1 MTTYAFVA
9 LPLDSSSASQKPAS
23 FDLSVLS
30 TIEFA
35 SGPISA
41 SNIAEA
47 VRRHPLLSLN
57 EAVPLRGLAMR
68 LQDWM
73 QGPKT
78 LVLGAPGVLSLELRY
93 SGKTAFST
101 LRNTLLDYLARDKA
115 VTVAK
120 LRPDDTHDRR
130 EADHFFDPAGM
141 FDRVLVLREMLQQR
155 FAGGMMPI
163 AQASDLTDRSLNFQR
178 RRASASHAQSA
189 LIQLLSGE
197 LKSQDVG
204 ISVEGAKALA
214 QLRLDVTAVER
225 RLRPRSDSGSG
236 SDALQSF
243 AAGSEGI
250 VDVLDPNA
258 SIHAA
263 LVNGLLAKACGL
275 VTEWSAQ
282 SPDPMVGDF
291 VIAVDP
297 SSFAD
302 PSSATCRTTA
312 FRRSDMTSP
321 VSYADIGTARTTNCG
336 LVALNDDK
344 NRPRYSC
351 TGINAEVS
359 AIQAVVLQAK
369 NSISNSALDRSAS
382 PKAEPMRDDRPPVE
396 LADQQFGA
404 NDLEAVGL
412 TISAPVEDLVTP
424 DALKTPNREAD
435 LPCLFLE
442 DLWIGFRLD
451 IADANG
457 GGVMR
462 SVHRQRQRIK
472 FSGSGNIIAGE
483 TEDFWPRESPARDV
497 RDLSNE
503 IVRFNGLSAAQNID
517 YAKMLGDYKP
527 PASPAGAPFSV
538 TVDGSVGVTPLRFNS
553 DYFYRLRTVLQGAI
567 SFRSDDAGLAQA
579 GPAFHQLAPFRR
591 ARSFR
596 PGEVVPLGEGAADEK
611 ENGLSIFLSDRQ
623 RKRSVLIA
631 PSPVDPDTA
640 RYGGQFLA
648 RSDEPSVD
656 RKRIFV
662 KDLPQLLSSVGD
674 TSYYCDPDVSGVK
687 VELWIRNGD
696 RRTSN
701 PEYRYANG
709 VFCELIEPKHMGPEV
724 GLFGREGNWR
734 EFRPI
739 ELTFSTTSSADA
751 RLSSSSGGRK
761 VRIEVPR
768 YADVEVVLTP
778 IVSVEAVRR
787 SAAFVPSTTIAPLLS
802 SPSAVAA
809 LPVVEHRIRVVHCVA
824 QPAAQPRIVSESD
837 AGASSSELTAILKRE
852 PKSDR
857 AELVGYV
864 EVDAASTGE
873 MQLNASWLDIDDDP
887 MHERYVLKA
896 GQTSTKPRS
905 ISFKEAHGAAAGL
918 LPSPLQKDFATRVKA
933 FSDAADVIGKQCAE
947 NRIFLGGLTPNGSD
961 NDGLAPVDLAFGTA
975 RRARPTLVATVKS
988 RYASRFPLAP
998 EKDVTLASNSIV
1010 ADVPASMPLPVP
1022 NISHV
1027 TPLVRQRT
1035 SSEKTRRTRTAIY
1048 GFRIYVRRPW
1058 FVSGPGERLA
1068 IACHAGPLP
1077 KRGRDVIDKGF
1088 TQWGQDPSARSPAEA
1103 GQRLPRASD
1112 FRATDGQEPL
1122 DAALY
1127 PKDSRE
1133 GIDPV
1138 LYADDVVRDAE
1149 NGTIDDSRL
1158 ALASYALRWDD
1169 DQSLW
1174 YCDVVLGSDFTG
1186 WIGLALYRHQ
1196 PHAHEG
1202 YQLST
1207 GAAFVYARVLQSE
1220 TVAWLRQDG
1229 RLRVTIGPIFD
1240 STMSFEAESRAFHNG
1255 VSMSQQGQD
1264 RLSFRELT
1272 VDGRRYFEGTFN
1284 AGKDGIE
1291 IFRRRLGRD
1300 ISSFNIR

>member
-1 MTTYAFVA
+1 MS
-9 LPLDSSSASQKPAS
+9 LD
-23 FDLSVLS
+23 V
-30 TIEFA
+30 
-35 SGPISA
+35 
-41 SNIAEA
+41 
-47 VRRHPLLSLN
+47 
-57 EAVPLRGLAMR
+57 
-68 LQDWM
+68 
-73 QGPKT
+73 
-78 LVLGAPGVLSLELRY
+78 RY

-101 LRNTLLDYLARDKA
+101 LRKTLLDYLARDKA

-130 EADHFFDPAGM
+130 KPDHFFDPAGM
-141 FDRVLVLREMLQQR
+141 FDRVLVLRELLQQR
-155 FAGGMMPI
+155 FAGGMMQI
-163 AQASDLTDRSLNFQR
+163 AQATDLTDRSVNFQR

-197 LKSQDVG
+197 LKGQDVG
-204 ISVEGAKALA
+204 LSVQGAKALA

-225 RLRPRSDSGSG
+225 RLRPRSDGGSG
-236 SDALQSF
+236 SDALRSF

-250 VDVLDPNA
+250 VDLLDPNA

-282 SPDPMVGDF
+282 SPDPMAGDF
-291 VIAVDP
+291 VVALDP

-302 PSSATCRTTA
+302 PSSSICRTTA

-344 NRPRYSC
+344 NQPRYSC

-412 TISAPVEDLVTP
+412 TISAPADDLVTP
-424 DALKTPNREAD
+424 DALKAPNREKD

-451 IADANG
+451 IADGTG
-457 GGVMR
+457 GAMR

-472 FSGSGNIIAGE
+472 LSGSGNIIAGE
-483 TEDFWPRESPARDV
+483 TEDFWPRESPAQDV

-538 TVDGSVGVTPLRFNS
+538 TVEGSVDVTPLRFNT
-553 DYFYRLRTVLQGAI
+553 DYPYRLRTVLQGAI
-567 SFRSDDAGLAQA
+567 SFRSDDARLAQA
-579 GPAFHQLAPFRR
+579 SPAFHQVAPYRR

-596 PGEVVPLGEGAADEK
+596 PGEVVPLGEGAADER
-611 ENGLSIFLSDRQ
+611 ENGLSIFLSDKQ

-640 RYGGQFLA
+640 RYGGQFLV

-662 KDLPQLLSSVGD
+662 KDLPRLLSSD
-674 TSYYCDPDVSGVK
+674 ADRSYYCDPDVSGVN

-696 RRTSN
+696 RRTSD

-724 GLFGREGNWR
+724 GLFGREGKWR

-751 RLSSSSGGRK
+751 RLSSSSSGRK
-761 VRIEVPR
+761 VKIEVPR
-768 YADVEVVLTP
+768 YADIEVVLTP
-778 IVSVEAVRR
+778 IVSVETVKRA
-787 SAAFVPSTTIAPLLS
+787 AAFTPSTTIAPLLP
-802 SPSAVAA
+802 SPSVAAA

-824 QPAAQPRIVSESD
+824 QPAALPRIVSESNA
-837 AGASSSELTAILKRE
+837 AGSSSEPIAVLKRD
-852 PKSDR
+852 PTSDR

-896 GQTSTKPRS
+896 GQTAAKPRS
-905 ISFKEAHGAAAGL
+905 ISFKEAHGAASGL

-947 NRIFLGGLTPNGSD
+947 NRIFMGGLSPIGSNG
-961 NDGLAPVDLAFGTA
+961 DGLERVDLAFGTA
-975 RRARPTLVATVKS
+975 RRARPTLVATAKS
-988 RYASRFPLAP
+988 RYASRFPLAL
-998 EKDVTLASNSIV
+998 EKDVTRASKSAV

-1022 NISHV
+1022 IISHV
-1027 TPLVRQRT
+1027 MPLVRQRI
-1035 SSEKTRRTRTAIY
+1035 SSDKARRTRTNIY

-1068 IACHAGPLP
+1068 VACHAGPLP
-1077 KRGRDVIDKGF
+1077 RSGRDVIDKGF
-1088 TQWGQDPSARSPAEA
+1088 TQWGQDPSARSPTEA
-1103 GQRLPRASD
+1103 GRRLPRASD
-1112 FRATDGQEPL
+1112 FRATDGQGPL

-1127 PKDSRE
+1127 PQDSLE

-1149 NGTIDDSRL
+1149 SGTIDDSRL

-1229 RLRVTIGPIFD
+1229 RLRVTLGPIFD
-1240 STMSFEAESRAFHNG
+1240 STISFEAESRTFRDG
-1255 VSMSQQGQD
+1255 VSISQQGQG

-1284 AGKDGIE
+1284 AGKEGIE